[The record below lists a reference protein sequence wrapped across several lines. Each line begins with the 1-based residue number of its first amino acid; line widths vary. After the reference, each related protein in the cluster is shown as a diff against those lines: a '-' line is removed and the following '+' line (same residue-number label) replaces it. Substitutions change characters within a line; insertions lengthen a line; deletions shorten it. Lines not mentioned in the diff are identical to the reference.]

1 MFPSDDD
8 SRRRFS
14 LESGVSP
21 PLSLDPGSEPLRC
34 MSRGS
39 AKFLL
44 PDNLCPSDD
53 SLTLVLSCDERPLSR
68 EEQELTVGASRVAG
82 RKGPVFDTDW
92 GTGADVFGL
101 NCPLT
106 IRSSGTSEE

>member
-8 SRRRFS
+8 SRHRFS
-14 LESGVSP
+14 LESVSP
-21 PLSLDPGSEPLRC
+21 LLSVDPESDPLRC

-44 PDNLCPSDD
+44 PDNSCPSDD
-53 SLTLVLSCDERPLSR
+53 SLTLVLSCGERSLSCDER
-68 EEQELTVGASRVAG
+68 ELTVGASRDAG
-82 RKGPVFDTDW
+82 RNGPVFDIDW
-92 GTGADVFGL
+92 GSGADVFGFK
-101 NCPLT
+101 CPLT